1 MKYLFTLITILII
14 SSGIKSYS
22 QCTFDPTVTG
32 DTLLCPNATGMLTTQ
47 VYDSYQWYKRSL
59 SGGTAQPIAGATSQT
74 LTIDYGNDAGFYF
87 SVEATLAGCA
97 EFSPEVLV
105 DGWAFLP
112 PFTIIEGD
120 YQIGGSGELIL
131 CIGDT
136 IYLIV
141 GGPYDTS
148 IQWFDNGNP
157 IAGAN
162 NDTLIVTT
170 AGSYTFQGAPQI
182 CPNYIQNQFI
192 PADVVVINCGTGIE
206 EPENIS
212 LISPNPVSDFININ
226 APEKSEVKIYNINGE
241 VVAEFSLSGN
251 KEIKVSNLSNG
262 VYFFKIIAPGKLYS
276 GRFIKN

>member
-1 MKYLFTLITILII
+1 MKQFYAIITILIL
-14 SSGIKSYS
+14 SSGLKSYS
-22 QCTFDPTVTG
+22 QCSFDPTVTG
-32 DTLLCPNATGMLTTQ
+32 DTLLCPNSTGMLTTQ

-59 SGGTAQPIAGATSQT
+59 SGGAAQPIAGATSQT

-87 SVEATLAGCA
+87 SVEATLTGCT

-136 IYLIV
+136 IFLIV
-141 GGPYDTS
+141 GGPYDTN

-182 CPNYIQNQFI
+182 CPNYVQNQFI
-192 PADVVVINCGTGIE
+192 PADVVLINCGTGIE
-206 EPENIS
+206 EAGNS
-212 LISPNPVSDFININ
+212 LLISPNPVSDVIKIN
-226 APEKSEVKIYNINGE
+226 APEKSQVIIYNVKGE
-241 VVAEFSLSGN
+241 LVSEFSLSGKN
-251 KEIKVSNLSNG
+251 EIGVSNLSKG
-262 VYFFKIIAPGKLYS
+262 IYFFKIETAGKLFS
-276 GRFIKN
+276 GKFIKN